1 MSDVFDYAKYM
12 LKQNLDTKRNT
23 FDGNMK
29 LQKLLVFADLVS
41 LAERGE
47 RLFEDEILA
56 FEQGC
61 VIEKV
66 RLRYKNDCFSF
77 VADSREFNPEFS
89 QEEYDILNLTIA
101 LFGNLSAREL
111 SDINHAFTFWN
122 TAYHKSIES
131 DGFRDK
137 NNAVVSVDAMCKDLD
152 RVRDMIAAFRETQ
165 SENQAKEIIN
175 DVVFYYTP
183 NDPELTDDILTQLYR
198 FSLSASERAYS
209 IFLDNGSL
217 VIC

>member
-1 MSDVFDYAKYM
+1 MSDVFDYAKFL

-41 LAERGE
+41 LAERGK
-47 RLFEDEILA
+47 RLFDDEILA
-56 FEQGC
+56 FEHGC

-66 RLRYKNDCFSF
+66 RLRYKNDCTGF

-89 QEEYDILNLTIA
+89 QEEYDVLNLTIS

-111 SDINHAFTFWN
+111 SDINHAFSFWN
-122 TAYHKSIES
+122 IAYHRSIES

-137 NNAVVSVDAMCKDLD
+137 NNAVVSLDTMREDID
-152 RVRDMIAAFRETQ
+152 RVRNMIAAFRDTQ
-165 SENQAKEIIN
+165 SENQAKEVIN
-175 DVVFYYTP
+175 DVVFHYTP
-183 NDPELTDDILTQLYR
+183 NDPVLTDELLEQLYR
-198 FSLSASERAYS
+198 FSLSASEQAYS